1 MKLIR
6 FEHSCIKIISISFVS
21 NTAGTSNNTIDN
33 MQSTVTASLMQL
45 GLMLWRRRGKIKKK
59 VAEDGKSINLPQGQ
73 NSLLSLNLREKKF
86 VSESFSN
93 FSTTC

>member
-1 MKLIR
+1 MEKKR
-6 FEHSCIKIISISFVS
+6 E
-21 NTAGTSNNTIDN
+21 
-33 MQSTVTASLMQL
+33 
-45 GLMLWRRRGKIKKK
+45 KKK

>member
-6 FEHSCIKIISISFVS
+6 CEHSYIKIIAISSVS

-45 GLMLWRRRGKIKKK
+45 RLMLWRRRGKKKK
-59 VAEDGKSINLPQGQ
+59 VAEDGKSINLPQGK

>member
-6 FEHSCIKIISISFVS
+6 FGHSCIKIIAISSVS

-45 GLMLWRRRGKIKKK
+45 GLMLWRRRGKTKKK

-73 NSLLSLNLREKKF
+73 NSLLSLNLTEKKICF
-86 VSESFSN
+86 
-93 FSTTC
+93 